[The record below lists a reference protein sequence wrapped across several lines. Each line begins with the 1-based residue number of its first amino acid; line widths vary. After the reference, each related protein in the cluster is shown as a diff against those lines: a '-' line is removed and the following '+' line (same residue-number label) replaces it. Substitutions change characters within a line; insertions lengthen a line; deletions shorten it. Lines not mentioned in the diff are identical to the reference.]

1 MIGILPYN
9 MLRNY
14 LMKEEKFKM
23 DINMSAA
30 IMNKYK
36 DREDAIKYILRKFLI
51 IENNI
56 FLSERLFVAKS
67 IINWIFDNSKNS
79 HVIDMYMKDLESF
92 LKGDLDLR
100 WVDGIITKK
109 KESKNDNK
117 KSKST
122 EKEE

>member
-14 LMKEEKFKM
+14 LMKEENFKM

-30 IMNKYK
+30 IMNKFK
-36 DREDAIKYILRKFLI
+36 DREEAIKHILKKFLI

-56 FLSERLFVAKS
+56 LLSERLFIAKS
-67 IINWIFDNSKNS
+67 IINWIFTNSKNQY
-79 HVIDMYMKDLESF
+79 VIEMYMKDLELF
-92 LKGDLDLR
+92 LEGKLDLR

-117 KSKST
+117 KSK
-122 EKEE
+122 EEAKNE

>member
-1 MIGILPYN
+1 
-9 MLRNY
+9 
-14 LMKEEKFKM
+14 MKEEKFKM
-23 DINMSAA
+23 DINMSVV
-30 IMNKYK
+30 IMNKFK
-36 DREDAIKYILRKFLI
+36 DREEAIKHILKKFLI
-51 IENNI
+51 IQNNI
-56 FLSERLFVAKS
+56 LLSERLFIAKS